1 VIRHYTKGECEDD
14 KDGEM
19 GARGRVNQALVAGFL
34 QHNYFGLEPSKRTG
48 HEVFR
53 DILAFELI
61 EKAEKLGMSADD
73 VVAIVTRITAHA
85 IVDHN
90 QRYAPVGIEIEE
102 LFMRRGVAYNPN
114 ITRFIQQVYP
124 NMYIMMLE
132 EAGVPAGAKKS
143 ITFAWLAMEALVGR
157 YVAFR
162 DPPRVHCSEGVSRC
176 QLLQDNESRKGLR
189 WWSRTLET
197 CDSWLIAI
205 GARNSTTNSD
215 RPGCTT

>member
-143 ITFAWLAMEALVGR
+143 ITFAWLAMEAIVGR
-157 YVAFR
+157 YVHGPMRFETLREYIVRKVSAGANCCRIMSQGKAFVGGR
-162 DPPRVHCSEGVSRC
+162 EHLKPVTVG
-176 QLLQDNESRKGLR
+176 
-189 WWSRTLET
+189 
-197 CDSWLIAI
+197 
-205 GARNSTTNSD
+205 
-215 RPGCTT
+215 